1 MLRKTWKAHNA
12 FNHAHHAAVTAAAPP
27 RALPC
32 LHRLCLPGG
41 TVSAP
46 LAPCAYMLSRA
57 YGHMIICAAA
67 TLPCAC
73 RCRCHGEPALHRTRS
88 DAESPVGFILS
99 PEVTPEAAL
108 PQAETEW
115 DSSSNTTGQEPR
127 VANRSTVSCKR
138 HLLQHL
144 MHWMSTVVLKET
156 SLTADTCTDTRHVAV
171 YRSPTD

>member
-1 MLRKTWKAHNA
+1 MGTNFNSRIFKRLPNDYQSDKPAAMLRKTWKAHNA
-12 FNHAHHAAVTAAAPP
+12 FNHAYHAAVTAAAPP

-46 LAPCAYMLSRA
+46 LAPCAYM
-57 YGHMIICAAA
+57 IICAAA

-73 RCRCHGEPALHRTRS
+73 RCRCHGEPALHRSRS

-115 DSSSNTTGQEPR
+115 DSSSNTTGR
-127 VANRSTVSCKR
+127 A
-138 HLLQHL
+138 
-144 MHWMSTVVLKET
+144 
-156 SLTADTCTDTRHVAV
+156 
-171 YRSPTD
+171 